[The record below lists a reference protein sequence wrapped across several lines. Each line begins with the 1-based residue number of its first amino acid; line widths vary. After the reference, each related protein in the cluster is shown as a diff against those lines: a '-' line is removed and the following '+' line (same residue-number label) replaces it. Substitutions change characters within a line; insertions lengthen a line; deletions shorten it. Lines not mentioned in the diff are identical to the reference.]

1 MSVAARETA
10 LEERLKTMPGLP
22 DVNWP
27 NGGYKPG
34 NDLYLDVQF
43 VQNVPER
50 ITTQDRHRQQ
60 GLMQV
65 TVAVP
70 ENSYSSAARQMADS
84 LINHFPTDLALPAG
98 SETVRIYRRP
108 NSGGGFNSEGEWRL
122 PVTIPFEVIS

>member
-1 MSVAARETA
+1 MSVSARETA
-10 LEERLKTMPGLP
+10 LEERLKTLSGLP
-22 DVNWP
+22 DVAWP
-27 NGGYKPG
+27 NGGYEPAG
-34 NDLYLDVQF
+34 DLYLDVQF

-60 GLMQV
+60 GIMQV

-70 ENSYSSAARQMADS
+70 ENSYTAAARAMVDAVID
-84 LINHFPTDLALPAG
+84 HFPTDLALTAG

-108 NSGGGFNSEGEWRL
+108 NSGGGFTSKGEWRL